1 MIRGNS
7 QRQYRNRERRN
18 RERRNTDEDNSRD
31 NSSENIEISES
42 DNVTHN
48 QKLREAVE
56 KFFNEHN

>member
-1 MIRGNS
+1 MIRRNS
-7 QRQYRNRERRN
+7 QRQYRQHRN

-31 NSSENIEISES
+31 NSSENIEISQS